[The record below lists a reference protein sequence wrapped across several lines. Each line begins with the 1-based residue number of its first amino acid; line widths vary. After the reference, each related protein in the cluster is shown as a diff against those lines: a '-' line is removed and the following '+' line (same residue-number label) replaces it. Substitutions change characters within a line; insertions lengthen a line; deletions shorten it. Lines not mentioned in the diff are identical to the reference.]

1 MATRQR
7 EVGLGSTGIELEFSE
22 WNFPLITRGGW
33 EELEARE
40 IDSTSRFVN
49 LVDLKL
55 VIGEFQGEVRGS

>member
-7 EVGLGSTGIELEFSE
+7 EVGVGSAGIELELSE
-22 WNFPLITRGGW
+22 WNFPLITQGFW

-40 IDSTSRFVN
+40 IDSTSSFVN

-55 VIGEFQGEVRGS
+55 VIGEF